1 MVQEP
6 YFFLSYARKDSPDEF
21 VKRFYDDLVQELRRI
36 GADPAA
42 QPPFR
47 DVEGLGLGA
56 DWARVLGAA
65 VGHCRAFVA
74 LYSPAYLI
82 SEYCG
87 KEWTAF
93 RERLHEYR
101 RETEIDVPALVP
113 VLWAPMEGELPEEIA
128 RFQYH
133 EGGMGEEYSTQGLM
147 QILRTDPTGPAYR
160 KVVEKVA
167 ARVRVA
173 ADRFRLPFTPGLD
186 LGEVRGLFPV
196 AEHQRPAEPGTG
208 HVQVFVAAGVA
219 GALPEG
225 RHRPEYYGRS
235 PREWTPY
242 HPPKHP
248 SVAVRAQK
256 VIGDEGYTSNI
267 EVVDAELSSRL
278 DETMENNQ
286 TSILLVDP
294 WAVRSRTYRD
304 ALAAYDGQ
312 NRPATGVLVPCHDSD
327 EESGGDAIWLDLRQV
342 LWRNWRR
349 QNDPHDPLFRVRV
362 RADEFEDRLAVMLT
376 VAQNR
381 LMEMESTTPYRLPT
395 GPPPPPLSELTIPG
409 PAEPPDTPVDPPLSF
424 PFLGTTLTP
433 RWDAPPPPHEPSGR
447 VDGERA
453 GSQGPGGPP
462 FAKDADDDQ

>member
-6 YFFLSYARKDSPDEF
+6 YFFLSYARKDNPDEF
-21 VKRFYDDLVQELRRI
+21 VKRFYDDLVLELRRI

-47 DVEGLGLGA
+47 DVERLGLGA

-74 LYSPAYLI
+74 LYSPAYLN
-82 SEYCG
+82 SLYCG

-93 RERLHEYR
+93 RARLHEYR

-133 EGGMGEEYSTQGLM
+133 EAGMGQEYVTHGLM
-147 QILRTDPTGPAYR
+147 QILRTDPTGRTYR
-160 KVVEKVA
+160 GIVERVA
-167 ARVRVA
+167 ARVRMA
-173 ADRFRLPFTPGLD
+173 ADRFRLPFTAGLD
-186 LGEVRGLFPV
+186 LGEVHGLFPV
-196 AEHQRPAEPGTG
+196 AEHQRAAAPGTG
-208 HVQVFVAAGVA
+208 HVQVFMAAGVA
-219 GALPEG
+219 DPLPEG
-225 RHRPEYYGRS
+225 RQRSEYYGRS

-248 SVAVRAQK
+248 TVAHRAQK
-256 VIGDEGYTSNI
+256 VIVEEGYTSNI
-267 EVVDAELSSRL
+267 EVVDAELSTRL
-278 DETMENNQ
+278 DETMVNNQ

-294 WAVRSRTYRD
+294 WSVRTPGYREP
-304 ALAAYDGQ
+304 LAHYDGQ

-327 EESGGDAIWLDLRQV
+327 EESGDDLVWQDLRQV
-342 LWRNWRR
+342 FWRNWRR

-362 RADEFEDRLAVMLT
+362 GADEFDDRLAVMLA

-381 LMEMESTTPYRLPT
+381 LMEMESTTPFRLPE
-395 GPPPPPLSELTIPG
+395 GPPPPPMSGLTIPN
-409 PAEPPDTPVDPPLSF
+409 PPDP
-424 PFLGTTLTP
+424 G
-433 RWDAPPPPHEPSGR
+433 PPH
-447 VDGERA
+447 
-453 GSQGPGGPP
+453 PP
-462 FAKDADDDQ
+462 DFPAPKDPDDDQ

>member
-21 VKRFYDDLVQELRRI
+21 VKRFYDDLVLELRRI

-47 DVEGLGLGA
+47 DVEGLGLGD

-74 LYSPAYLI
+74 LYSPAYLN

-93 RERLHEYR
+93 RARLREYR

-133 EGGMGEEYSTQGLM
+133 EADMGPEYVTQGLM
-147 QILRTDPTGPAYR
+147 QILRTDPMGPGYR
-160 KVVEKVA
+160 RAVQKVA
-167 ARVRVA
+167 ARVKIA
-173 ADRFRLPFTPGLD
+173 ADRFRLPFTSGLD

-196 AEHQRPAEPGTG
+196 AGRRRAAAPGAG
-208 HVQVFVAAGVA
+208 HVEVFLAAGVA
-219 GALPEG
+219 DELPEG
-225 RHRPEYYGRS
+225 RHRAEYYGRS

-242 HPPKHP
+242 HPPKDP
-248 SVAVRAQK
+248 TLARRAQQ
-256 VIGDEGYTSNI
+256 VIMESGPYTSSVEI
-267 EVVDAELSSRL
+267 VDAELSSRL
-278 DETMENNQ
+278 DESMANNQ

-294 WAVRSRTYRD
+294 WAVRNPAYRD
-304 ALAAYDGQ
+304 VLADYDGQ

-327 EESGGDAIWLDLRQV
+327 EESGDEPIWEDLSRV
-342 LWRNWRR
+342 FWRNWRR

-362 RADEFEDRLAVMLT
+362 GGDEFDDRLAVMLA

-381 LMEMESTTPYRLPT
+381 LMEMGSTTSSRVPT
-395 GPPPPPLSELTIPG
+395 GPTPPPMPGLTIPG
-409 PAEPPDTPVDPPLSF
+409 PAIPADMPPRF
-424 PFLGTTLTP
+424 PYLGAAPTP
-433 RWDAPPPPHEPSGR
+433 RLDAAAPAQRPL
-447 VDGERA
+447 
-453 GSQGPGGPP
+453 GGPFVP
-462 FAKDADDDQ
+462 KDPDDDQ